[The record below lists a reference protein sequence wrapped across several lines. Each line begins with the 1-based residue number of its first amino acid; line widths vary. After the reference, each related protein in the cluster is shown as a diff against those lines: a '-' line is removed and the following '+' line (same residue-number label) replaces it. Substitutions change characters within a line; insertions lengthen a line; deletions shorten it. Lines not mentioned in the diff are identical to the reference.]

1 MNTKTFCG
9 KTYPYSYAGKHQHDY
24 ICIQCLPSKFMLH
37 TMKILHT
44 SDWHL
49 GRSLYVNKRYDEF
62 DKFLKW
68 LLELIAHEK
77 IDVLLVAGD
86 IFDTTTPGNRAQELY
101 YNFLGQLS
109 QKGCRHAVIIGG
121 NHDSPSLLD
130 APKSLLNALSIHV
143 VGCKSERMED
153 EVIVLKSKEGKN
165 EAIVCAVPFLR
176 DRDVRSAEAGESPE
190 DKAANLVKGIA
201 GHYSEIAAL
210 AAQRQDVD
218 HPVPVVGMGHLFTS
232 KGRTSEGD
240 GVRELYIG
248 TIAHVDGESISE
260 GFDYV
265 ALGHLHL
272 AQLVGGNERVR
283 YAGAPIPM
291 GFAEAGQTKKVIV
304 IEFEDKNPIFTE
316 HEIPVFQ
323 ELVGIYGDLEA
334 ITSKIEAL
342 KADNSSAW
350 LEIEINTQFTATD
363 ISAHFE
369 ELLRGSA
376 LEILRIK
383 NRTLI
388 NKTLTPLNET
398 ENLEALDDADV
409 FVRCLNAYEIAEED
423 RPSLTET
430 YREAISLLQN
440 ADPNDK

>member
-1 MNTKTFCG
+1 
-9 KTYPYSYAGKHQHDY
+9 
-24 ICIQCLPSKFMLH
+24 
-37 TMKILHT
+37 MKILHT

-49 GRSLYVNKRYDEF
+49 GRSLYDKRRYEEF
-62 DKFLKW
+62 DAFLQW
-68 LLELIAHEK
+68 LLELIASEK

-109 QKGCRHAVIIGG
+109 QKGCRHAVITGG

-130 APKSLLNALSIHV
+130 APKSLLNALNIHV
-143 VGCKSERMED
+143 VGSKPEEVED
-153 EVIVLKSKEGKN
+153 EVIVLKSREGKK
-165 EAIVCAVPFLR
+165 EAIICAVPFLR

-190 DKAANLVKGIA
+190 DKADNLVKGIA
-201 GHYSEIAAL
+201 MHYQEVAAL
-210 AAQRQDVD
+210 AAQRQDAE
-218 HPVPVVGMGHLFTS
+218 HPVPVIGMGHLFTS

-248 TIAHVDGESISE
+248 TIAHVDGEKISQ

-272 AQLVGGNERVR
+272 AQAVGRNERVR
-283 YAGAPIPM
+283 YSGAPIPM
-291 GFAEAGQTKKVIV
+291 GFGEANQTKKVVV
-304 IEFEDKNPIFTE
+304 IEFQDNHPTITE

-323 ELVGIYGDLEA
+323 ELVRIGGDLET
-334 ITSKIEAL
+334 ITSKIEDL
-342 KADNSSAW
+342 KASESTAW
-350 LEIEINTQFTATD
+350 LEIEINTQFTAIN

-369 ELLRGSA
+369 ELLKDSK

-388 NKTLTPLNET
+388 EKTLTPVSET
-398 ENLEALDDADV
+398 ETLETLDDADV
-409 FVRCLNAYEIAEED
+409 FERCLNAYEIVEAD
-423 RPSLTET
+423 RALLTAT
-430 YREAISLLQN
+430 YREAIALLQH
-440 ADPNDK
+440 ADTNDK

>member
-1 MNTKTFCG
+1 
-9 KTYPYSYAGKHQHDY
+9 
-24 ICIQCLPSKFMLH
+24 
-37 TMKILHT
+37 MKILHT

-49 GRSLYVNKRYDEF
+49 GRSLYDKRRYEEF
-62 DKFLKW
+62 DAFLQW
-68 LLELIAHEK
+68 LLGMISHEK

-86 IFDTTTPGNRAQELY
+86 IFDTTTPGNHAQELY

-109 QKGCRHAVIIGG
+109 GLGCRHAVIIGG

-130 APKSLLNALSIHV
+130 APKSLLNALNIYV
-143 VGCKSERMED
+143 VGCKPEHIED
-153 EVIVLKSKEGKN
+153 ELIVLKSKQGEK

-201 GHYSEIAAL
+201 KHYAEIAAL
-210 AAQRQDVD
+210 ASQQQEATL
-218 HPVPVVGMGHLFTS
+218 PVPVIAMGHLFTH

-248 TIAHVDGESISE
+248 TVAHVDGESIAG

-272 AQLVGGNERVR
+272 AQVVDDNERVR
-283 YAGAPIPM
+283 YSGAPIPM
-291 GFAEAGQTKKVIV
+291 GFAEAEQTKKVI
-304 IEFEDKNPIFTE
+304 IAEFQGIHPIITE
-316 HEIPVFQ
+316 HEIPTFQ
-323 ELVGIYGDLEA
+323 ELVRINGDLET
-334 ITSKIEAL
+334 ITSKIEIL
-342 KADNSSAW
+342 KTANSNAW
-350 LEIEINTQFTATD
+350 LEIEINTPFTATN

-369 ELLRGSA
+369 ELLKDSA

-388 NKTLTPLNET
+388 DKTLTPVNET
-398 ENLEALDDADV
+398 ESLETLDDADV
-409 FVRCLNAYEIAEED
+409 FVRCLDANKIVKEE
-423 RPSLTET
+423 RTMLMET
-430 YREAISLLQN
+430 YKEAIALLQH

>member
-1 MNTKTFCG
+1 
-9 KTYPYSYAGKHQHDY
+9 
-24 ICIQCLPSKFMLH
+24 
-37 TMKILHT
+37 MKILHT

-49 GRSLYVNKRYDEF
+49 GRSLYDKKRYEEF
-62 DKFLKW
+62 DAFLQW
-68 LLELIAHEK
+68 LLELIAIEK

-86 IFDTTTPGNRAQELY
+86 IFDTTTPGHRAQELY

-130 APKSLLNALSIHV
+130 APKNLLNALSIHV
-143 VGCKSERMED
+143 VGSKSDQHED

-165 EAIVCAVPFLR
+165 EAIVCAIPFLR

-201 GHYSEIAAL
+201 THYHEIAAL
-210 AAQRQDVD
+210 AVQRQDAD
-218 HPVPVVGMGHLFTS
+218 HPVPVIAMGHLFTS

-248 TIAHVDGESISE
+248 TIAHVDGENISE

-272 AQLVGGNERVR
+272 TQVVGRNERVR
-283 YAGAPIPM
+283 YSGAPIPM
-291 GFAEAGQTKKVIV
+291 GFGEANQTKKVIV
-304 IEFEDKNPIFTE
+304 VEFLDNHPDITE

-323 ELVGIYGDLEA
+323 QLVRINGNLET
-334 ITSKIEAL
+334 ITSKIEDL
-342 KADNSSAW
+342 KAANSNAW
-350 LEIEINTQFTATD
+350 LEIEIKTQITSTN

-369 ELLRGSA
+369 ELLTGSD
-376 LEILRIK
+376 LQILRIK
-383 NRTLI
+383 NRTLLD
-388 NKTLTPLNET
+388 KTLTPVSESET
-398 ENLEALDDADV
+398 LETMADADV
-409 FVRCLNAYEIAEED
+409 FERCLDACEIVYEERAL
-423 RPSLTET
+423 LTQT
-430 YREAISLLQN
+430 YKEAIALLQN

>member
-1 MNTKTFCG
+1 
-9 KTYPYSYAGKHQHDY
+9 
-24 ICIQCLPSKFMLH
+24 
-37 TMKILHT
+37 MKILHT

-49 GRSLYVNKRYDEF
+49 GRSLYDKKRYEEF
-62 DKFLKW
+62 DAFLQW
-68 LLELIAHEK
+68 LLELISSEN

-143 VGCKSERMED
+143 VGCKSEQAED
-153 EVIVLKSKEGKN
+153 EVIVLKSKEGRT

-201 GHYSEIAAL
+201 THYHDVAAL
-210 AAQRQDVD
+210 AAERQDAD
-218 HPVPVVGMGHLFTS
+218 HPVPVIGMGHLFTS

-240 GVRELYIG
+240 GIRELYIG
-248 TIAHVDGESISE
+248 TIAHVDGESIAE

-272 AQLVGGNERVR
+272 AQVVGKNERVR
-283 YAGAPIPM
+283 YSGAPIPM
-291 GFAEAGQTKKVIV
+291 GFGEANQTKKVIV
-304 IEFEDKNPIFTE
+304 VEFQGNNPEITE

-323 ELVGIYGDLEA
+323 QLVRINGDLET
-334 ITSKIEAL
+334 ITSKIEDL
-342 KADNSSAW
+342 KAANSSAW
-350 LEIEINTQFTATD
+350 LEIEITTIKSSTD
-363 ISAHFE
+363 INAMLD
-369 ELLRGSA
+369 ELLKDSK
-376 LEILRIK
+376 LELLKTK
-383 NRTLI
+383 NRTLLD
-388 NKTLTPLNET
+388 KTLTPVNASET
-398 ENLEALDDADV
+398 LETMNDADV
-409 FVRCLNAYEIAEED
+409 FIRCLDAYEIEED
-423 RPSLTET
+423 DRALLTET
-430 YREAISLLQN
+430 YREAIALLQN

>member
-1 MNTKTFCG
+1 
-9 KTYPYSYAGKHQHDY
+9 
-24 ICIQCLPSKFMLH
+24 
-37 TMKILHT
+37 MKILHT

-49 GRSLYVNKRYDEF
+49 GRSLYDKRRYEEF
-62 DKFLKW
+62 DAFLQW
-68 LLELIAHEK
+68 LLELIASEK

-109 QKGCRHAVIIGG
+109 QKGCRHAVITGG

-130 APKSLLNALSIHV
+130 APKSLLNALNIHV
-143 VGCKSERMED
+143 VGSKPEEVED
-153 EVIVLKSKEGKN
+153 EVIVLKSREGKK
-165 EAIVCAVPFLR
+165 EAIICAVPFLR

-190 DKAANLVKGIA
+190 DKADNLVKGIA
-201 GHYSEIAAL
+201 MHYQEVAAL
-210 AAQRQDVD
+210 AAQRQDAE
-218 HPVPVVGMGHLFTS
+218 HPVPVIGMGHLFTS

-248 TIAHVDGESISE
+248 TIAHVDGEKISQ

-272 AQLVGGNERVR
+272 AQAVGRNERVR
-283 YAGAPIPM
+283 YSGAPIPM
-291 GFAEAGQTKKVIV
+291 GFGEANQTKKVVV
-304 IEFEDKNPIFTE
+304 IEFQDNHPTITE

-323 ELVGIYGDLEA
+323 KLVRIGGDLET
-334 ITSKIEAL
+334 ITLKIEDL
-342 KADNSSAW
+342 KTSESTAW
-350 LEIEINTQFTATD
+350 LEIEINTQFTAIN

-369 ELLRGSA
+369 ELLKDSK

-388 NKTLTPLNET
+388 EKTLTPVSET
-398 ENLEALDDADV
+398 ETLETLDDADV
-409 FVRCLNAYEIAEED
+409 FERCLNAYEIVEAD
-423 RPSLTET
+423 RALLTAT
-430 YREAISLLQN
+430 YREAIALLQH
-440 ADPNDK
+440 ADTNDK

>member
-1 MNTKTFCG
+1 
-9 KTYPYSYAGKHQHDY
+9 
-24 ICIQCLPSKFMLH
+24 
-37 TMKILHT
+37 MKILHT

-49 GRSLYVNKRYDEF
+49 GRSLYDKRRYDEF
-62 DKFLKW
+62 DAFLKW
-68 LLELIAHEK
+68 LLELITIEK

-109 QKGCRHAVIIGG
+109 QKGCRHAVIVGG

-143 VGCKSERMED
+143 VGAKSDQIED
-153 EVIVLKSKEGKN
+153 QVIVLKSKEGKN

-176 DRDVRSAEAGESPE
+176 DRDVRIAEAGESPE

-201 GHYSEIAAL
+201 THYREIAAL
-210 AAQRQDVD
+210 AALRQDAE
-218 HPVPVVGMGHLFTS
+218 HPVPVIGMGHLFTS

-272 AQLVGGNERVR
+272 AQVVGRNERVR
-283 YAGAPIPM
+283 YSGAPIPM
-291 GFAEAGQTKKVIV
+291 GFGEANQKKKVIV
-304 IEFEDKNPIFTE
+304 VEFQGNHPTITE

-323 ELVGIYGDLEA
+323 ELVRISGDLET
-334 ITSKIEAL
+334 ITSKIEEL
-342 KADNSSAW
+342 KAANSSAW
-350 LEIEINTQFTATD
+350 LEIEITTQYTATD
-363 ISAHFE
+363 ISVHFE
-369 ELLRGSA
+369 ELLMGSN
-376 LEILRIK
+376 LERLRTK

-388 NKTLTPLNET
+388 DKTLTPVSET
-398 ENLEALDDADV
+398 ETLETLDDADV
-409 FVRCLNAYEIAEED
+409 FERCLDAHEIAEED
-423 RPSLTET
+423 RAPLMET
-430 YREAISLLQN
+430 YREAIALLQHT
-440 ADPNDK
+440 DTNDK

>member
-1 MNTKTFCG
+1 
-9 KTYPYSYAGKHQHDY
+9 
-24 ICIQCLPSKFMLH
+24 
-37 TMKILHT
+37 
-44 SDWHL
+44 
-49 GRSLYVNKRYDEF
+49 
-62 DKFLKW
+62 
-68 LLELIAHEK
+68 
-77 IDVLLVAGD
+77 
-86 IFDTTTPGNRAQELY
+86 
-101 YNFLGQLS
+101 
-109 QKGCRHAVIIGG
+109 
-121 NHDSPSLLD
+121 
-130 APKSLLNALSIHV
+130 
-143 VGCKSERMED
+143 
-153 EVIVLKSKEGKN
+153 
-165 EAIVCAVPFLR
+165 
-176 DRDVRSAEAGESPE
+176 
-190 DKAANLVKGIA
+190 
-201 GHYSEIAAL
+201 
-210 AAQRQDVD
+210 
-218 HPVPVVGMGHLFTS
+218 
-232 KGRTSEGD
+232 
-240 GVRELYIG
+240 
-248 TIAHVDGESISE
+248 
-260 GFDYV
+260 
-265 ALGHLHL
+265 
-272 AQLVGGNERVR
+272 
-283 YAGAPIPM
+283 
-291 GFAEAGQTKKVIV
+291 VIV

>member
-1 MNTKTFCG
+1 
-9 KTYPYSYAGKHQHDY
+9 
-24 ICIQCLPSKFMLH
+24 
-37 TMKILHT
+37 MKILHT

-49 GRSLYVNKRYDEF
+49 GRSLYDKRRYDEF
-62 DKFLKW
+62 EFFLKW
-68 LLELIAHEK
+68 LTELIVSEN

-130 APKSLLNALSIHV
+130 APKSLLNALDIHV
-143 VGCKSERMED
+143 IGSKSDNIED
-153 EVIVLKSKEGKN
+153 EIIVLKSKEGKD
-165 EAIVCAVPFLR
+165 EVIVCAVPFLR

-190 DKAANLVKGIA
+190 EKAANMVNGIA
-201 GHYSEIAAL
+201 THYHGVAAL
-210 AAQRQDVD
+210 AAQRQDAN
-218 HPVPVVGMGHLFTS
+218 HPVPVIGMGHLFTS

-248 TIAHVDGESISE
+248 TIAHVDGESIAE

-272 AQLVGGNERVR
+272 AQAVGKNERIR
-283 YAGAPIPM
+283 YSGAPIPM
-291 GFAEAGQTKKVIV
+291 GFGEAGQKKKVV
-304 IEFEDKNPIFTE
+304 VVEFQDKNPIITE

-323 ELVGIYGDLEA
+323 ELVRINGDLEA
-334 ITSKIEAL
+334 ITSKIEKL
-342 KADNSSAW
+342 KTANSSAW
-350 LEIEINTQFTATD
+350 LEIEINTQFTATN
-363 ISAHFE
+363 ISAHFD
-369 ELLRGSA
+369 ELLTGSN

-383 NRTLI
+383 NRTLLD
-388 NKTLTPLNET
+388 KTLTPVSET
-398 ENLEALDDADV
+398 ETLETLDNAEV
-409 FVRCLNAYEIAEED
+409 FERCLDIYEIEEPQ
-423 RPSLTET
+423 RASLTET
-430 YREAISLLQN
+430 YKEAIALLQN